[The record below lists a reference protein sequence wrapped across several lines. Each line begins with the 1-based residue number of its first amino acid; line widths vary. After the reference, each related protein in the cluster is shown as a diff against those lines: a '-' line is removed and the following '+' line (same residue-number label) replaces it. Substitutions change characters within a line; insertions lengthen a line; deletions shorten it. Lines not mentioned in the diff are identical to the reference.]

1 MKSKDYF
8 AQEIEI
14 DLQKYWL
21 VLKRRWPIIVAICGL
36 TTALATLAAT
46 YQEPVFEAKA
56 KLLFESDQTASLVGL
71 EGASRELKALTSQ
84 DNPLDTQ
91 VEIFNS
97 LPIAQQVIDEL
108 QIEENGK
115 PLSPS
120 SLLEY
125 LEVKGIPGT
134 DVLEVSYVSADAE
147 LAATIVNTT
156 MAVYIADDIQANRAA
171 AAAAQAFI
179 EAQLPQTE
187 AEVSAAES
195 ALRDFKEANQV
206 VDLAQESENTV
217 KVLSGFDDSVTQLQA
232 QLADS
237 TAKAADIQQRLR
249 LTPQQTYDVGLVS
262 ESPGVQEVLG
272 TLQSI
277 QSQLA
282 IERTRY
288 QETHPEIARLRRQES
303 SLNSLLS
310 QRVSTTLGD
319 SAASL
324 PVDDLQAGELEQSLI
339 AEYLRLEAERS
350 GLAQRI
356 QTLTSAQSIQQ
367 ARAQQLPSL
376 EKSQRELE
384 RRLDAAQTTYSTLLE
399 NLQQAQVIENQ
410 SIGNARVISPAMV
423 PNDSIA
429 LSKGLYIA
437 AGLLVG
443 SLLGVAAAFLI
454 DLVDRSIKSV
464 REGQA
469 LYDYPMLGGI
479 PIWQKR
485 PWLSSK
491 DQAIPSILVREPQPV
506 PMIEAYQALQANL
519 KFSYLDKPLKTIT
532 VTSSVAGEGK
542 SEVTANLALTLAQ
555 LGHLV
560 LIVDANLRHPVQHLV
575 WDIPNLQG
583 LSNAV
588 AGQLSVDDAIVRN
601 EPNLHVL
608 PAGVI
613 PLNPLALL
621 ESQQMSAL
629 LRKCE
634 QTYDYIIVDTS
645 AIAGLTDTLTLARST
660 DGVLLVMQV
669 GLTDVNSIV
678 QTKTMLLQSQQKVLG
693 IVANGIRVKSKPD
706 HYFYYNQEYII
717 SQNQE
722 NLLGLSKRS
731 DRASSA
737 SDRT

>member
-21 VLKRRWPIIVAICGL
+21 VLKRRWPIVVAICGL

-97 LPIAQQVIDEL
+97 LPIAQQVIAEL
-108 QIEENGK
+108 QIEEDGK

-147 LAATIVNTT
+147 LAATIVNTI

-171 AAAAQAFI
+171 AAAAQTFI

-272 TLQSI
+272 TLQSV

-454 DLVDRSIKSV
+454 DLVDRSIKTV

-479 PIWQKR
+479 PLWQKR

-491 DQAIPSILVREPQPV
+491 DQAIPSVLVREPQPV

-588 AGQLSVDDAIVRN
+588 AGQISVDDAIVRN

-613 PLNPLALL
+613 PPNPLALL

-634 QTYDYIIVDTS
+634 QTYDYIIVDTP

-678 QTKTMLLQSQQKVLG
+678 QTKAMLLQSQQKVLG

-722 NLLGLSKRS
+722 NLLGLSKMS
-731 DRASSA
+731 DRASSV

>member
-97 LPIAQQVIDEL
+97 LPIAQQVVDEL
-108 QIEENGK
+108 QIEEDGK

-134 DVLEVSYVSADAE
+134 DVLEVSYISADAE
-147 LAATIVNTT
+147 LAATIVNTI

-171 AAAAQAFI
+171 AAAAQTFI

-262 ESPGVQEVLG
+262 ESPGVQDVLG
-272 TLQSI
+272 TLQSV

-288 QETHPEIARLRRQES
+288 QETHPEIARLRRQET

-310 QRVSTTLGD
+310 QRVSATLGD

-429 LSKGLYIA
+429 LSKELYIA

-454 DLVDRSIKSV
+454 DLVDRSIKTV

-491 DQAIPSILVREPQPV
+491 DQAIPSVLVREPQPV

-613 PLNPLALL
+613 PPNPLALL

-634 QTYDYIIVDTS
+634 QTYDYIIVDTP

-678 QTKTMLLQSQQKVLG
+678 QTKAMLLQSQQKVLG

-722 NLLGLSKRS
+722 NLLGLSKMS